1 MRSLQIKLFFIA
13 QNASGAMN
21 HLESTGI
28 SVQSIMKILL
38 VMANRERFVKDANPT
53 KVRMHKK
60 RMTLAWWTL
69 PCRVNIKKRR

>member
-13 QNASGAMN
+13 QSASGVMN
-21 HLESTGI
+21 HPGSTGT
-28 SVQSIMKILL
+28 SVQSIMKILSA
-38 VMANRERFVKDANPT
+38 MANQERFVKDANPT

-69 PCRVNIKKRR
+69 PCRV